1 MNPRQ
6 TRLDRLCA
14 AAAAAAGA
22 ALYAST
28 LSKAFVFE
36 GLARAMPIELGQ
48 GPQLL
53 SGNYLAYGPLGSAFH
68 ALMTLAG
75 SQAPAVVSLQ
85 RLDAL
90 LGGAG
95 LAVFFLIQ
103 RELGVARAAALCWTA
118 ALGATLGWWTWSTD
132 AQAYILSALLLQLV
146 FLALARRLSGRSTPA
161 WAVGL
166 LHALAMMGHIVNG
179 VFALPAAYVL
189 AVTSAPSRR
198 RRELLVYGATLAGA
212 VLAAYAAALLFVRP
226 DDAWRWLLGS
236 AGSDQGVNLRDSWS
250 WRNLGLWLDM
260 SSRVLVTRVPPL
272 DSPAPAAWAKPAG
285 WLAAAAL
292 AGAAALAASRWRGL
306 PAARRRAAAA
316 AGLWLLAYA
325 AVFTRWEPYTM
336 VYRVTDL
343 PPALLLL
350 SLGCASAPAGAVL
363 AALLAAANGA
373 GEVLPRTSAGNNPRL
388 SQMELVRA
396 ATREGDWVAGEG
408 GGDELYIPHF
418 AQRRPLVIARY
429 RGRPEEL
436 KVWVAGRLAAG
447 ERVFLT
453 SRVVDDPFWAPHL
466 AGWRLE
472 ETARDARGFA
482 VFLVL
487 TVPTKPVT

>member
-1 MNPRQ
+1 M
-6 TRLDRLCA
+6 CA
-14 AAAAAAGA
+14 AAAAAAGS
-22 ALYAST
+22 ALYACT

-36 GLARAMPIELGQ
+36 GLARAMPIELGR
-48 GPQLL
+48 GPELL
-53 SGNYLAYGPLGSAFH
+53 SGNYLAYGPLGAAFH
-68 ALMTLAG
+68 ELLGLLG
-75 SQAPAVVSLQ
+75 SRAPAVVSLQ

-103 RELGVARAAALCWTA
+103 RELGIGRAAALAWTA

-146 FLALARRLSGRSTPA
+146 FLALARRLSGRGAPA
-161 WAVGL
+161 WALGL
-166 LHALAMMGHIVNG
+166 LHALAMTGHIVNG
-179 VFALPAAYVL
+179 VFVLPAAYVV
-189 AVTSAPSRR
+189 AVTAAPSRR
-198 RRELLVYGATLAGA
+198 RRELLVYGATVAGT

-226 DDAWRWLLGS
+226 DDAWRWFLGS
-236 AGSDQGVNLRDSWS
+236 ASSAEGVNLRDSWS

-260 SSRVLVTRVPPL
+260 SARVLVTRVPPL
-272 DSPAPAAWAKPAG
+272 DSPAPAAWAKPAA
-285 WLAAAAL
+285 WLASAGLAA
-292 AGAAALAASRWRGL
+292 AAALAASRWRGL
-306 PAARRRAAAA
+306 PAPRRRAAAA

-325 AVFTRWEPYTM
+325 LVFTRWEPYTM

-350 SLGCASAPAGAVL
+350 SLGCASAPLGALL
-363 AALLAAANGA
+363 AAALAAANGA
-373 GEVLPRTSAGNNPRL
+373 GELLPRTHAGNNPRL
-388 SQMELVRA
+388 GQMELVRA

-408 GGDELYIPHF
+408 GGDELYIPYF

-436 KVWVAGRLAAG
+436 RLWVAGRLAAG

-453 SRVVDDPFWAPHL
+453 SRVVLDPFWAP
-466 AGWRLE
+466 RLKSWGLR
-472 ETARDARGFA
+472 ETARDGRGFSL
-482 VFLVL
+482 FSVL
-487 TVPTKPVT
+487 TVPRKPVT